1 MVYSHAYTRLLH
13 AVFHSFLDKR
23 KIENADSI
31 ASGSRFTETYHTYE
45 EVKIIDTPNLVSHLT
60 STWLSS
66 KVYHTIIADY
76 RLLKSIGQQ

>member
-45 EVKIIDTPNLVSHLT
+45 EV
-60 STWLSS
+60 
-66 KVYHTIIADY
+66 
-76 RLLKSIGQQ
+76 